1 MPKKGEVN
9 FSPEEIKREKI
20 KKLNDSIVLEANRA
34 DQLKKK
40 YNAQKK
46 YDPYDVLKK
55 EVDAFKTDPRSV
67 KIMDHAKNRQRPLIR
82 AWDLSKS
89 KAFDNR
95 MDLCYTIRRCYP
107 DYN

>member
-20 KKLNDSIVLEANRA
+20 KKLNDALVLEANRA

-67 KIMDHAKNRQRPLIR
+67 KIMDHAKNTKIEIDLRNSVNSWIR
-82 AWDLSKS
+82 SILAL
-89 KAFDNR
+89 
-95 MDLCYTIRRCYP
+95 TV
-107 DYN
+107 